1 MRAYNFGGS
10 GRNLTK
16 FYQVMWLLGGVITC
30 TLILQGVPP
39 TKFGRVKNV
48 QNVTTFE
55 FDRKYLRNGST
66 YRKNL
71 KTSSSNT
78 FHPLLREKN
87 FVNFGSLTN
96 KLSVSYTHLTLPT
109 IYSV

>member
-16 FYQVMWLLGGVITC
+16 FYHVMWLLAGVITC

-48 QNVTTFE
+48 QYSARFVTTFD
-55 FDRKYLRNGST
+55 FDRKYLRNGSK
-66 YRKNL
+66 YL
-71 KTSSSNT
+71 KS
-78 FHPLLREKN
+78 
-87 FVNFGSLTN
+87 
-96 KLSVSYTHLTLPT
+96 
-109 IYSV
+109 